1 VSFVLEYK
9 ISVLRQELNNLYQ
22 AKGDFQDQEVFK
34 KSIELDKLIIEF
46 LKESKLASINIKS
59 EM

>member
-1 VSFVLEYK
+1 VSFVLEYR

-22 AKGDFQDQEVFK
+22 VKGDFQDQEVFN

-46 LKESKLASINIKS
+46 LKESELAPLNIKS

>member
-1 VSFVLEYK
+1 MSFVLEYK